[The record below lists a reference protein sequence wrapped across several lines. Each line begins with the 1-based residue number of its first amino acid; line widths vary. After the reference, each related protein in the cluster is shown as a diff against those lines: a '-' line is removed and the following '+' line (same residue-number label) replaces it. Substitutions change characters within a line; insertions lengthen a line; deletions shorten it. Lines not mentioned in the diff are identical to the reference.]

1 MPQLGPDGQVRQC
14 VLVAL
19 RQRTGSDGRVNTR
32 LSVNISRGSGLTFL
46 IQDDGLPTEQ
56 PTDPNASA
64 LPAPRPRSPKIA
76 VTPAGPPGVEDK
88 QKIEGW
94 DASELRN
101 RNGIASE
108 PAGQ

>member
-1 MPQLGPDGQVRQC
+1 
-14 VLVAL
+14 
-19 RQRTGSDGRVNTR
+19 
-32 LSVNISRGSGLTFL
+32 
-46 IQDDGLPTEQ
+46 
-56 PTDPNASA
+56 
-64 LPAPRPRSPKIA
+64 